1 MGAGWY
7 FFWFFLVSDE
17 PKNHRCIRQAEIQYI
32 ETNRPKIQA
41 QSGIPPYFLIL
52 KCPAVWTIMAC
63 DFANGWGLFVLL
75 NDGPTFVDKV
85 LNQDISSVCM
95 MINFFFFLI
104 RNSTVCHRDGSD
116 QLFPT
121 LLKYVNYEGSW
132 CIESELLSK
141 KIPTYYSPLVIFQ
154 KNNLSLI
161 CEFWLF
167 FCFM

>member
-95 MINFFFFLI
+95 MINYFFFEFEIGIIWMTKMFRDFLDWKNYI
-104 RNSTVCHRDGSD
+104 KFYCMGNFTYIVKNPWWIIQYTLCHR
-116 QLFPT
+116 T
-121 LLKYVNYEGSW
+121 
-132 CIESELLSK
+132 I
-141 KIPTYYSPLVIFQ
+141 
-154 KNNLSLI
+154 
-161 CEFWLF
+161 
-167 FCFM
+167 

>member
-95 MINFFFFLI
+95 IFIFRLKIILI
-104 RNSTVCHRDGSD
+104 
-116 QLFPT
+116 
-121 LLKYVNYEGSW
+121 
-132 CIESELLSK
+132 
-141 KIPTYYSPLVIFQ
+141 
-154 KNNLSLI
+154 
-161 CEFWLF
+161 
-167 FCFM
+167 

>member
-1 MGAGWY
+1 MTPR
-7 FFWFFLVSDE
+7 
-17 PKNHRCIRQAEIQYI
+17 PKCRNRFGSAEIQYI

-95 MINFFFFLI
+95 MINYFFFLI
-104 RNSTVCHRDGSD
+104 
-116 QLFPT
+116 
-121 LLKYVNYEGSW
+121 
-132 CIESELLSK
+132 
-141 KIPTYYSPLVIFQ
+141 
-154 KNNLSLI
+154 
-161 CEFWLF
+161 
-167 FCFM
+167 

>member
-85 LNQDISSVCM
+85 LNQDIFISLHCTRGDHNIFLMNSAHKRTF
-95 MINFFFFLI
+95 MILFLPI
-104 RNSTVCHRDGSD
+104 SIPAFYD
-116 QLFPT
+116 
-121 LLKYVNYEGSW
+121 YE
-132 CIESELLSK
+132 EL
-141 KIPTYYSPLVIFQ
+141 
-154 KNNLSLI
+154 N
-161 CEFWLF
+161 
-167 FCFM
+167 